1 MGSFQ
6 ITSIRTKRLSIIKSL
21 VLESPNPAEL
31 KDTKLGKGS
40 FIIQIFFFFPT
51 RHPGGNLLNLPKFFG
66 CLESPYIN
74 VKS

>member
-40 FIIQIFFFFPT
+40 FIIQIFFFFPNQAP
-51 RHPGGNLLNLPKFFG
+51 RGKFAESSQILWLLGKP
-66 CLESPYIN
+66 IH
-74 VKS
+74 